1 MRCIRAHLPPDRW
14 PEVTAD
20 ERIIPDH
27 DLKMQDIRE
36 GVCDGLFIIGVF
48 ALLIWGSWMFI

>member
-1 MRCIRAHLPPDRW
+1 MN
-14 PEVTAD
+14 EVD
-20 ERIIPDH
+20 RIIPDH

-48 ALLIWGSWMFI
+48 ALFMFGAWMFA